1 MLIGHRRSCLGPDT
15 PEAHAPRPDRVRK
28 QPSQQPAGHDPG
40 RERFRGETLWSCLHF
55 REAGFEL
62 RQYVARDTA
71 RHFRNS
77 NWYSNS
83 TAVRRET
90 ELKRFVAEAGWQDAA
105 IRPLAG
111 DASLRRYL
119 RITDPAS
126 QSTRIVMDAP
136 AESCGPLEAYVRSTE
151 FLQNA
156 GFSVP
161 RIYAT
166 DEERGFMLLEDLGD
180 SLVSRILV
188 NRPELEREI
197 YGIAIDL
204 LVELLEHEPGT
215 DFPEYTPAIQAELA
229 TVALHWYQYGVTGH
243 VPSGQVVE
251 DFRGIVGELVSGNVT
266 GHAFVHRD
274 FHAENLIW
282 LPERSGIG
290 KIGVIDHQ
298 DGARGQPAYD
308 LVSILE
314 DARRD
319 ISGEL
324 RTSMIRRYACATG
337 RTEDEL
343 RHDLAVCGA
352 QRNLRILGVFA
363 RLALRD
369 HKPGYIDL
377 IPRVWC
383 HLMRDLAHPSTSR
396 LARFI
401 ERQLP
406 APDARLL
413 NRIRKLCQ

>member
-1 MLIGHRRSCLGPDT
+1 
-15 PEAHAPRPDRVRK
+15 
-28 QPSQQPAGHDPG
+28 
-40 RERFRGETLWSCLHF
+40 
-55 REAGFEL
+55 
-62 RQYVARDTA
+62 
-71 RHFRNS
+71 
-77 NWYSNS
+77 
-83 TAVRRET
+83 
-90 ELKRFVAEAGWQDAA
+90 
-105 IRPLAG
+105 
-111 DASLRRYL
+111 
-119 RITDPAS
+119 
-126 QSTRIVMDAP
+126 MDAP
-136 AESCGPLEAYVRSTE
+136 AESCGPLEDYVRSTE

-166 DEERGFMLLEDLGD
+166 DDERGFMLLEDLGD
-180 SLVSRILV
+180 SLMSRILV
-188 NRPELEREI
+188 NRPGLEREI
-197 YGIAIDL
+197 YEIAIDL
-204 LVELLEHEPGT
+204 LVELLKHEPGT
-215 DFPEYTPAIQAELA
+215 GFPAYSPAIQSDLA
-229 TVALHWYQYGVTGH
+229 TLALRWYQFGVTGH
-243 VPSGQVVE
+243 APSGQAVE
-251 DFRGIVGELVSGNVT
+251 DLRGIVGELVSGNDT
-266 GHAFVHRD
+266 GQVFVHRD

-282 LPERSGIG
+282 LPDRSGIG

-324 RTSMIRRYACATG
+324 RTSLIRRYACATG

-343 RHDLAVCGA
+343 LPELAVCGA

-401 ERQLP
+401 EQQLP
-406 APDARLL
+406 APDDRLL
-413 NRIRKLCQ
+413 NRIRTMCQ